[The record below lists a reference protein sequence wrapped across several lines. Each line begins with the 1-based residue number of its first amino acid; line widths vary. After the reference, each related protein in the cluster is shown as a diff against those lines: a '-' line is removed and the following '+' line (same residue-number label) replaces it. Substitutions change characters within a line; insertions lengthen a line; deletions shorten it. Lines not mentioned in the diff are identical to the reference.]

1 MSSQP
6 MFSPRKR
13 TRLQDVPTTLRVA
26 GRTDVGRVR
35 ERNEDAFLVA
45 DLDRNVT
52 PAVPTRL
59 DAGHAGVLLAIA
71 DGMGGAEAGDV
82 AAAIALDDLRRV
94 VATPP
99 ASAPHSTL
107 LEQAF
112 HHAHRA
118 IRDASEGQPEKR
130 RMGTTLTAVHVQ
142 GGEAFVAHVG
152 DSRAYLVRAGRIVP
166 ITHDQTVVQQLVD
179 TGLLDPKDVDASPFR
194 NVILQAVGHQ
204 PDLDVGVWRVE
215 LRHRDCIVLTTDG
228 LTNAVSEAEIL
239 SAVLTSMSLDVATQR
254 LVDLANQ
261 RGGKDNITVVLAGVG
276 GDLPIPEVAA
286 EKSIEVV
293 KAFVARLPSHH

>member
-1 MSSQP
+1 

-13 TRLQDVPTTLRVA
+13 TRIQDVPTTLRVA
-26 GRTDVGRVR
+26 ARTDVGKVR
-35 ERNEDAFLVA
+35 ERNEDGFVVA

-52 PAVPTRL
+52 PAVPARL
-59 DAGHAGVLLAIA
+59 DAGHAGVLLAVA

-82 AAAIALDDLRRV
+82 ASAIALDDLRRI
-94 VATPP
+94 VASPP
-99 ASAPHSTL
+99 ANVPRSTL

-142 GGEAFVAHVG
+142 GGEAYVAHVG
-152 DSRAYLVRAGRIVP
+152 DSRAYLVRAGRIAP

-179 TGLLDPKDVDASPFR
+179 AGLLAPEDIDASPFR
-194 NVILQAVGHQ
+194 SVILQAVGHQ
-204 PDLDVGVWRVE
+204 PDLDVAVSRVE
-215 LRHRDCIVLTTDG
+215 LRSRDCIVLCSDG
-228 LTNAVSEAEIL
+228 LTNAVSDAEL
-239 SAVLTSMSLDVATQR
+239 LGTVLTSMSLDVAAQR

-276 GDLPIPEVAA
+276 GELPPPEIAA
-286 EKSIEVV
+286 EQSIEVV

>member
-1 MSSQP
+1 

-13 TRLQDVPTTLRVA
+13 TRIQDVPTTLRVA
-26 GRTDVGRVR
+26 ARTDVGKVR
-35 ERNEDAFLVA
+35 ERNEDGFVVA

-52 PAVPTRL
+52 PAVPARL
-59 DAGHAGVLLAIA
+59 DAGHAGVLLAVA

-82 AAAIALDDLRRV
+82 ASAIALDDLRRI
-94 VATPP
+94 VASPP
-99 ASAPHSTL
+99 ANVPRSTL

-142 GGEAFVAHVG
+142 GGEAYVAHVG
-152 DSRAYLVRAGRIVP
+152 DSRAYLVRAGRIAP

-179 TGLLDPKDVDASPFR
+179 SGLLAPEDIDASPFR
-194 NVILQAVGHQ
+194 SVILQAVGHQ
-204 PDLDVGVWRVE
+204 PDLDVAVSRVE
-215 LRHRDCIVLTTDG
+215 LRSRDCIVLCSDG
-228 LTNAVSEAEIL
+228 LTNAVSDAEL
-239 SAVLTSMSLDVATQR
+239 LGTVLTSMSLDVAAQR

-276 GDLPIPEVAA
+276 GELPPPEIAA
-286 EKSIEVV
+286 EQSIEVV